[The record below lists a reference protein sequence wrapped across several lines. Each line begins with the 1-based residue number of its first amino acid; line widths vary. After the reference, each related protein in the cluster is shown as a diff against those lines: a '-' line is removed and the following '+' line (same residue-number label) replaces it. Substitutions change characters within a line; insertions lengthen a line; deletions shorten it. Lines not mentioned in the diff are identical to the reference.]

1 MTSKIFYFFSFL
13 FFINA
18 YSQNSEPIN
27 SDRPDQSEGTYILTK
42 NSFQIEN
49 GILFQDK
56 EAICNLM
63 IRFGLSKKTEL
74 RLVSDFGISNYNDN
88 LNTIGISFKRKLL
101 EQNKI
106 IPEITLVGYYRNLIK
121 NKIEFQKQENYAL
134 ILAFQNILSEKL
146 TIGYNFG
153 TNSFGE
159 SIIATLFS
167 NYIFSKKI
175 TFYTEYFSSFTK
187 NSLGNHSLDLGIFYL
202 FNNNLQF
209 DFAYGQTIHKTTNP
223 FITAGFSIKLDKK

>member
-1 MTSKIFYFFSFL
+1 
-13 FFINA
+13 
-18 YSQNSEPIN
+18 
-27 SDRPDQSEGTYILTK
+27 
-42 NSFQIEN
+42 
-49 GILFQDK
+49 DK
-56 EAICNLM
+56 EAIGNLM

-159 SIIATLFS
+159 SIIVTLFS